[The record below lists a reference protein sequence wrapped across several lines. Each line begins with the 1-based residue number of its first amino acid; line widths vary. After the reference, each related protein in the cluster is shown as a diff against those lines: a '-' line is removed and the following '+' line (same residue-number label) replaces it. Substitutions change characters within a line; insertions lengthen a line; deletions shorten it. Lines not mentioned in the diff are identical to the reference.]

1 MCIQLKRFDYDWESN
16 RSLKY
21 DDYFAFPRTLNAS
34 PYTYDS
40 INNTNNN
47 NNNTSSNDAAH
58 QSAQADAMDV
68 EMADSSGLVAAVDSS
83 SSEAAPAAS
92 SNSNNNMTTGGGA
105 GAGGGDNEFELVGVV
120 VHSGQANAG
129 HYYSFVKSHAD
140 HKWYKFNDT
149 HVEQVA
155 LDNDD
160 TLLADECFGGTFT
173 SPASSTYSSMEERV
187 RYWNGYLLFYRA
199 TNADA
204 TVNLLF
210 NSDDE
215 DDHADADAD
224 ADDGEKPTE
233 APLNQGKLNSRNTKR
248 GGSYFKSYFKKA
260 LIRFHTK
267 IDFFPHKLIL
277 PD

>member
-1 MCIQLKRFDYDWESN
+1 MYPVTFHNDQLKNLVNYKIYRLL
-16 RSLKY
+16 RTSLIFFY
-21 DDYFAFPRTLNAS
+21 GHFFTNAI
-34 PYTYDS
+34 YTNLIHVIPS
-40 INNTNNN
+40 IQTNPVN
-47 NNNTSSNDAAH
+47 
-58 QSAQADAMDV
+58 
-68 EMADSSGLVAAVDSS
+68 
-83 SSEAAPAAS
+83 
-92 SNSNNNMTTGGGA
+92 
-105 GAGGGDNEFELVGVV
+105 
-120 VHSGQANAG
+120 
-129 HYYSFVKSHAD
+129 YYSFVKSHAD